1 MSQLDPLS
9 PIGDILKKA
18 ESDAI
23 HDSITPPPND
33 TLPTQEDIL
42 AEIRG
47 KREPLQGSQPAQST
61 DVPLPVPSATGAPAD
76 TGETVDKTDDA
87 TAEDEASAVVS
98 QDAEKTPRVAVSPA
112 APTQDWAAIQSAI
125 DSVEQNVRVLAD
137 SSVKTTAE
145 VREMHKLYHNEY
157 ASRLKSMHDEL
168 ERYREI
174 DKGRI
179 FDGILGEVAKLY
191 SDYESLVEDVSDDK
205 VKKRI
210 RYMLEDIVQILEA
223 NGVLRQKSKPGDK
236 RNTRHCQVIE
246 RIPTANPEQHDTVA
260 KSRGTGFYIENR
272 SLIKEP
278 VDIYLYSETA
288 EDKSAQI

>member
-1 MSQLDPLS
+1 MSQFEPL

-18 ESDAI
+18 ESGTYLE
-23 HDSITPPPND
+23 SNTPPCVD
-33 TLPTQEDIL
+33 ALPTQEDIL
-42 AEIRG
+42 AELRG
-47 KREPLQGSQPAQST
+47 KRETQQGYQINQST
-61 DVPLPVPSATGAPAD
+61 DVANSVPSPAELPVETE
-76 TGETVDKTDDA
+76 ETVDKTSGKDVVECSPVSSSKDGKQTSTSPVSSA
-87 TAEDEASAVVS
+87 TPAENWPV
-98 QDAEKTPRVAVSPA
+98 
-112 APTQDWAAIQSAI
+112 IQARI

-137 SSVKTTAE
+137 SSVKITGE

-157 ASRLKSMHDEL
+157 ASRLKSMQDEL

-179 FDGILGEVAKLY
+179 FDGILGEVAKLC
-191 SDYESLVEDVSDDK
+191 SDYESLVDDVADEK

-210 RYMLEDIVQILEA
+210 HYMLEDILQILQA
-223 NGVLRQKSKPGDK
+223 NGVLKQKSNPGDK

-246 RIPTANPEQHDTVA
+246 RIPTSSPEQHDTVA

-288 EDKSAQI
+288 EEKSAQI

>member
-1 MSQLDPLS
+1 MSQFEPL

-18 ESDAI
+18 ESGTYPE
-23 HDSITPPPND
+23 SNTPPCVD
-33 TLPTQEDIL
+33 ALPTQEDIL
-42 AEIRG
+42 AELRG
-47 KREPLQGSQPAQST
+47 KHDARQGNQANPST
-61 DVPLPVPSATGAPAD
+61 DVANPNPSQVEPPVEKEEVVGKTSGKDVEEFSPANASPDSEKTSSVPSP
-76 TGETVDKTDDA
+76 
-87 TAEDEASAVVS
+87 S
-98 QDAEKTPRVAVSPA
+98 A
-112 APTQDWAAIQSAI
+112 APTEDWAAIQARI

-137 SSVKTTAE
+137 SSVKITGE

-157 ASRLKSMHDEL
+157 ASRLKSMQDEL

-179 FDGILGEVAKLY
+179 FDGILNEVAKLY
-191 SDYESLVEDVSDDK
+191 SDYESVVDDVTDEK

-210 RYMLEDIVQILEA
+210 RYMLEDIVQILQA
-223 NGVLRQKSKPGDK
+223 NGVLKQKSNHGDK

-246 RIPTANPEQHDTVA
+246 RIQTNDPEQHDTVA

-278 VDIYLYSETA
+278 VDIYLYIENV